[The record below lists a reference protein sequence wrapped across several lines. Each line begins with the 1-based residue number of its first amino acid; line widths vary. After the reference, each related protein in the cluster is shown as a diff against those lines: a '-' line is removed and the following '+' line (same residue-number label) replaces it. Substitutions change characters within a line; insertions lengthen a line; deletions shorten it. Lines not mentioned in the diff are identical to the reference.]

1 MNQNVYFLSFQKS
14 LMNSTV
20 LAINSCRCPCDWWF
34 WVGLVCTFWYRVL
47 LCMPVNVS
55 CILQIESIYKKAHE
69 TIRADP
75 ARVKKQK
82 DTANIVKKRWNRAKL
97 SLSERKNRIA
107 QKKESW
113 KKKLEAGDVDA
124 WTFWCL
130 TNDKIWIFENKQVLN
145 INPNFIHMENSWMLY
160 YC

>member
-1 MNQNVYFLSFQKS
+1 M
-14 LMNSTV
+14 
-20 LAINSCRCPCDWWF
+20 
-34 WVGLVCTFWYRVL
+34 CTFWYRVL
-47 LCMPVNVS
+47 FCMPVNVP

-69 TIRADP
+69 AIRADP

-82 DTANIVKKRWNRAKL
+82 DTTNIVKKRWNRAKL

-124 WTFWCL
+124 
-130 TNDKIWIFENKQVLN
+130 
-145 INPNFIHMENSWMLY
+145 
-160 YC
+160 